1 MPNATVTALV
11 SVQAGGKAIPMKYEK
26 SCSVCRDEYRFDAE
40 KLIMRGR
47 SYQSVVADLPAA
59 EFSEDSLRRH
69 FANGHVPIKQ
79 AARQFAAERKS
90 KEITEAVEPVAHG
103 LSRTLAFAQTVVTS
117 VEKRV
122 AAGDLQPTVSDGLA
136 AARFVAEMTEDEDA
150 HQVRNQ
156 ALQVVLALTDL
167 VQEML
172 SPLGLWS
179 QFQDRVNASPAIS
192 ALLAASSS
200 RSA

>member
-26 SCSVCRDEYRFDAE
+26 SCSVCRDDCRFDAE
-40 KLIMRGR
+40 KLIMGGR
-47 SYQSVVADLPAA
+47 SYQSVLADLPAA
-59 EFSEDSLRRH
+59 AFSEDSLRRH

-103 LSRTLAFAQTVVTS
+103 LSRTLAFAQTVVSS

-122 AAGDLQPTVSDGLA
+122 AAGDLEPTVSDGLA
-136 AARFVAEMTEDEDA
+136 AARFVAEMTDDVDA
-150 HQVRNQ
+150 DQMRNE

-172 SPLGLWS
+172 EPLGLYES
-179 QFQDRVNASPAIS
+179 FQRKVNTSPVIAKM
-192 ALLAASSS
+192 LAAGSV
-200 RSA
+200 R